1 MRFEFLADRPDTI
14 PVLARWYNDEWG
26 LRLRNET
33 LQGTARRLDQ
43 YLHRER
49 IPFILVLAQGEELL
63 AAAQLKYRE
72 MGEQYPEREHWLG
85 GVFVAPEHR
94 GRGLGRRIAN
104 EIACRAPAYGVYTL
118 YLQTERLDGGL
129 YQNIG
134 WVPLERVEH
143 YGVEVLVMARVVA
156 AFGGDA

>member
-1 MRFEFLADRPDTI
+1 MRFEFLADRLDTI
-14 PVLARWYNDEWG
+14 PLLARWYNQEWG
-26 LRLRNET
+26 QRLLNESLRDT
-33 LQGTARRLDQ
+33 TRRLDQ
-43 YLHRER
+43 YLQRER

-72 MGEQYPEREHWLG
+72 MGEQYPDREHWLG

-104 EIACRAPAYGVYTL
+104 EIACRAPAYGVHTL

-134 WVPLERVEH
+134 WAPLERAEH
-143 YGVEVLVMARVVA
+143 YGLEVLVMARVVA
-156 AFGGDA
+156 A